1 MISLFELHY
10 ADGWDIFYSKMDSSE
25 KERIW
30 KKIQQLKTLEKA
42 RHLKKGLPYFVVE
55 TGQYRVAFK
64 EEAKKRTIYFAGN
77 HKQYE
82 KWYKAQEQILQ

>member
-1 MISLFELHY
+1 MISLFELVY
-10 ADGWDIFYSKMDSSE
+10 ADGWDAFYSKMDASE

-30 KKIQQLKTLEKA
+30 KKIQQLKTLGKA

-55 TGQYRVAFK
+55 SGQYRVCFK
-64 EEAKKRTIYFAGN
+64 EDGVKRTVFFAGN

-82 KWYKAQEQILQ
+82 KWYKRFW